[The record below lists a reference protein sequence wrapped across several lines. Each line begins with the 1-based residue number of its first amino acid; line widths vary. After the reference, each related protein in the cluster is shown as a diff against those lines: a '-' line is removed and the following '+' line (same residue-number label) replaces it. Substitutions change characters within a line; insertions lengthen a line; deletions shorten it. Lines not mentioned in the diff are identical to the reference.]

1 MDAGEAKLEAFYKM
15 LDWLT
20 MDQAIDRLNTLTKT
34 QIPMTDAG
42 LMQLCA
48 AGKCSAFINTDLP
61 DRTDCEL
68 NHLLFEATGYHQL
81 LNASHFVKT
90 LGVRGYQ
97 TVKASGRLNDTET
110 TWSGLFPV
118 FDYGIHFK
126 STDIQALAA
135 QMNRL
140 SDQPCVPESLP
151 WQLEQERAISLH
163 AETEEGSALF
173 RKLTKMAALYRQLDW
188 LTLEQAMDWI
198 RIISGEEVDST
209 FLYAMADFE
218 NCSMHID
225 GRGRQGHTYSK
236 EDSFKLQEVL
246 GIGYCQVTT
255 PFASEN
261 QDTHLSGPTMPLDEN
276 DSGQIYPDC
285 SWWIKSS
292 ENFEPLFKPAEIEA
306 LGKMVMKDGRWS
318 SSPQEDRHWSHALR
332 SAAPAAETRAY
343 VQPGDAIDTMQDS
356 NGHPSHE
363 NESDCSSAELDLSG
377 AIAASVAAHM
387 PKFQLQEESILK
399 ALEELGRAATALP
412 PYPPGKRADKT
423 DIRDALLKGRDD
435 LFTSRKTFNSAWD
448 RLMAEG
454 RVAYQVNETPSP

>member
-110 TWSGLFPV
+110 TWSGLFRV

-126 STDIQALAA
+126 STDIQALAT
-135 QMNRL
+135 QMHE
-140 SDQPCVPESLP
+140 SSGQPCVPEALP
-151 WQLEQERAISLH
+151 SRIEQGSVASTH
-163 AETEEGSALF
+163 AEAVEGSALF
-173 RKLTKMAALYRQLDW
+173 QKLTKMAALYRQLDW
-188 LTLEQAMDWI
+188 LTLEQAIDWI

-209 FLYAMADFE
+209 FLYAMAEFK

-225 GRGRQGHTYSK
+225 GRGRQGHTNNK
-236 EDSFKLQEVL
+236 EDPFKLQEVF

-255 PFASEN
+255 PLTAANE
-261 QDTHLSGPTMPLDEN
+261 DTQLSGPAMPIDGN
-276 DSGQIYPDC
+276 DSDQIYLDC
-285 SWWIKSS
+285 SWWINSS
-292 ENFEPLFKPAEIEA
+292 ESFEPLFKPAEIEA
-306 LGKMVMKDGRWS
+306 LGKMVMKGGRWS

-332 SAAPAAETRAY
+332 GAAPAEETRAY
-343 VQPGDAIDTMQDS
+343 IQPGDAIDTMQDS
-356 NGHPSHE
+356 NGQPSHE
-363 NESDCSSAELDLSG
+363 NENDSSIAEQKVGDTTSSAV
-377 AIAASVAAHM
+377 VAHI
-387 PKFQLQEESILK
+387 PKMRKQEQAVLAKIRQLGHTPE
-399 ALEELGRAATALP
+399 GLP
-412 PYPPGKRADKT
+412 KRPPGKRWVKDEVWKELESRT
-423 DIRDALLKGRDD
+423 D
-435 LFTSRKTFNSAWD
+435 LFTWSAFDKTWGRLRKNLEIAD
-448 RLMAEG
+448 QA
-454 RVAYQVNETPSP
+454 